1 MNEIETLDAQ
11 ENGAT
16 LVLFDAADC
25 RVSLLSPAPL
35 TLEQGE
41 GLRYL
46 LKAALLADGTTRLL
60 RDRYAE
66 LFPRL
71 VFSSALLAL
80 FSTLRLRLE
89 FKKASNCKQIVGPL
103 FALVAEIGEES
114 TLHVKLSD
122 FGKETLARLA
132 RGLPLAFALPRRHI
146 EDAGA
151 QAYIDAE
158 DLAAWRDTLD
168 LFPAVDEA
176 LGARLELYGH
186 LVRAFYGDAAG
197 LEPKPAPEPH
207 RVTLPS
213 RLVRKLAGT
222 KEEASEVLL
231 ALLGSFVRSFPCH
244 IKLDGQ
250 EPGRVVVERLV
261 SNAFA
266 VEVTVTPLYFDAF
279 ARYARKEGVC

>member
-1 MNEIETLDAQ
+1 MNELKPREAQ
-11 ENGAT
+11 DNGAT
-16 LVLFDAADC
+16 LVLFDVADC

-46 LKAALLADGTTRLL
+46 LKATLLAGGTTRLVKE
-60 RDRYAE
+60 RCAE

-71 VFSSALLAL
+71 VFSSALLTL

-89 FKKASNCKQIVGPL
+89 FDKASNCKQLVGPL
-103 FALVAEIGEES
+103 FAFVAELGEES
-114 TLHVKLSD
+114 TLHATISD
-122 FGKETLARLA
+122 FGKGILARLS
-132 RGLPLAFALPRRHI
+132 RGLPLASPLPRRHV

-151 QAYIDAE
+151 QPYIDAE

-168 LFPAVDEA
+168 LFPEADEE

-197 LEPKPAPEPH
+197 LGGWLWPEPH
-207 RVTLPS
+207 TVTLPS

-231 ALLGSFVRSFPCH
+231 ALLGRFVRSFPCH

-266 VEVTVTPLYFDAF
+266 LEVTLVPLYFDAYE
-279 ARYARKEGVC
+279 RYNGKEGEC